1 MKVVKSTK
9 IEFIEAFKRRTK
21 KFAIDVI
28 QLYRKLP
35 KNEEARIVGRQL
47 LKSATS
53 VAANYRAACRARSA
67 KEFYAKLSIVVEE
80 ADESIF
86 WMEILT
92 EAEIYKVEEELLN
105 EGNEI
110 LAVVA
115 KSRKTL
121 KYGNQE

>member
-1 MKVVKSTK
+1 M
-9 IEFIEAFKRRTK
+9 EFAEAFRRRTK

-35 KNEEARIVGRQL
+35 NNEEARIIGRQL

-53 VAANYRAACRARSA
+53 VAANYKAACRARSA
-67 KEFYAKLSIVVEE
+67 KEFYAKLSSVVEE
-80 ADESIF
+80 ADESVY
-86 WMEILT
+86 WMEFLT
-92 EAEIYKVEEELLN
+92 ESKIYKVENELLN

-110 LAVVA
+110 LAIVA

-121 KYGNQE
+121 KYGNRE

>member
-1 MKVVKSTK
+1 MVKSTK
-9 IEFIEAFKRRTK
+9 MEFAEAFRRRTK

-35 KNEEARIVGRQL
+35 NNEEARIIGRQL

-53 VAANYRAACRARSA
+53 VAANYKAACRARSA
-67 KEFYAKLSIVVEE
+67 KEFYAKLTIVVEE
-80 ADESIF
+80 ADESVF

-92 EAEIYKVEEELLN
+92 ESKIYKVENELLN

-110 LAVVA
+110 LAIVA

-121 KYGNQE
+121 KYGNRE